1 MKRFAGRSVMVT
13 GAASGIGAAVAGR
26 LLAEGATVIALDCDS
41 SGLEALAAELRS
53 DKVKLHAADI
63 TDREHITSLV
73 SRIDEQYPLDG
84 LVNAAGVME
93 AGPFEQMSAQAW
105 LRLFEINVHGTFHV
119 SQSVA
124 RCMLAR
130 HRGAIVSVASNAAT
144 TPRVNLSG
152 YCASKAAVAMLT
164 RCMGLELGRQG
175 VRCNVVSPGSTRTP
189 MLHQLAGHDETL
201 TGAWSRATSACIASA
216 SRLARSPNPRT
227 SQPESLSCSR
237 TMPTT
242 LPCKTW
248 SWTAAPPLVE
258 CTS

>member
-1 MKRFAGRSVMVT
+1 MKRFAGRSIMVT
-13 GAASGIGAAVAGR
+13 GAASGIGAAVTER
-26 LLAEGATVIALDCDS
+26 LLAEGATVVALDCDS
-41 SGLEALAAELRS
+41 SGLEALAAGLRS
-53 DKVKLHAADI
+53 DKVKLHVADI
-63 TDREHITSLV
+63 TDRELITSLV

-201 TGAWSRATSACIASA
+201 DRRMVEGDLGLHRIGIPLGKIAEPQDIAAGIVFLLSDDANHITLQNLVMDGGATFG
-216 SRLARSPNPRT
+216 
-227 SQPESLSCSR
+227 
-237 TMPTT
+237 
-242 LPCKTW
+242 
-248 SWTAAPPLVE
+248 
-258 CTS
+258 